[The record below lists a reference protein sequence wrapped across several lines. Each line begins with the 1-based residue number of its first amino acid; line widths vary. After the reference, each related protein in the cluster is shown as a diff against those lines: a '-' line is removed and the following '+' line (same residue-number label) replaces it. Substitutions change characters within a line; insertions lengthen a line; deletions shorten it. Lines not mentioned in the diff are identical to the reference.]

1 MADIKYVGG
10 GSINLS
16 RSLKSSCFAIKQID
30 AGAEA
35 RLSFLNF
42 FTLQKTLLQNS
53 VSVKTGISCRNEKIV
68 MKIARVSSF

>member
-1 MADIKYVGG
+1 MLEVEVSTWVGHWKVPALQ
-10 GSINLS
+10 LS
-16 RSLKSSCFAIKQID
+16 KLD

-68 MKIARVSSF
+68 MKIVRVSSF

>member
-1 MADIKYVGG
+1 MLEVEVSTWVGHWKVPALQ
-10 GSINLS
+10 LS
-16 RSLKSSCFAIKQID
+16 KLD

-42 FTLQKTLLQNS
+42 FTLRKTLLLQNS
-53 VSVKTGISCRNEKIV
+53 VSVKSGISCRNEKIV

>member
-1 MADIKYVGG
+1 MLEVEVSTWVGHWKVPALQ
-10 GSINLS
+10 LS
-16 RSLKSSCFAIKQID
+16 KLD

-42 FTLQKTLLQNS
+42 FTLRKTLLQNS

-68 MKIARVSSF
+68 MKIVRVSSF

>member
-1 MADIKYVGG
+1 MLEVEVSTWVGHWKVPALQ
-10 GSINLS
+10 LS
-16 RSLKSSCFAIKQID
+16 KLDAD

-42 FTLQKTLLQNS
+42 FTLRKTLLQNS

>member
-1 MADIKYVGG
+1 MLEVEVSTWVGHWKVPALQ
-10 GSINLS
+10 LS
-16 RSLKSSCFAIKQID
+16 KLD

-42 FTLQKTLLQNS
+42 CTLRKTLLQNS
-53 VSVKTGISCRNEKIV
+53 VSVKTEISCRNEKIV

>member
-1 MADIKYVGG
+1 MLEVEVSTWVGHWKVPALQ
-10 GSINLS
+10 LS
-16 RSLKSSCFAIKQID
+16 KLD

-42 FTLQKTLLQNS
+42 FTLRKTLLQNS
-53 VSVKTGISCRNEKIV
+53 VSVKSGISCRNEKIV

>member
-1 MADIKYVGG
+1 MLEVEVSTWVGHWKVPALQ
-10 GSINLS
+10 LS
-16 RSLKSSCFAIKQID
+16 KLD

-42 FTLQKTLLQNS
+42 FTLRKTLLQNS